1 MLDNKVVIALGY
13 FDSVHKG
20 HRLVLDTAKR
30 CAKKHGASFVVFTFD
45 GNVKSFFTNQPDKS
59 IYTSEERLQ
68 ILNELGVDQVFF
80 APTTSEFLSLSKQEF
95 LDFLCEKYNV
105 VAYVSG
111 EDYTFG
117 KFGSGNVDY
126 LREYASA
133 HGQEYVVV
141 DTLLSDAEKV
151 STTRVKSL
159 LSKGDVK
166 GANALL
172 VRHYSVAGRVCHD
185 RKVGK
190 KLGFPTINLHVNK
203 HKFNILDGVYKGH
216 VFIDSVKY
224 DAIINYGARPTF
236 NLDEK
241 LLEAHILDFDGD
253 LYDREITV
261 FFDQFMRNIQK
272 FSSSCELQ
280 SQLQTDLQNVKGGKY
295 D

>member
-80 APTTSEFLSLSKQEF
+80 APTTSEFLSLSKQDF
-95 LDFLCEKYNV
+95 LEFLCEKYNV

-172 VRHYSVAGRVCHD
+172 VRHYSVTGRVCHD

-190 KLGFPTINLHVNK
+190 KLGFPTVNLHVDK

-280 SQLQTDLQNVKGGKY
+280 SQLQIDLQNVKGGKY

>member
-95 LDFLCEKYNV
+95 LDFLCKKYNV

-117 KFGSGNVDY
+117 KFGSGNVDF

-172 VRHYSVAGRVCHD
+172 VRHYSVTGRVCHD

-190 KLGFPTINLHVNK
+190 KLGFPTVNLHVDK

-280 SQLQTDLQNVKGGKY
+280 SQLQIDLQNVKGGKY